1 MQRPCCGPAKWAWA
15 LRPATPTYCGKGGV
29 ANIRSSQETS
39 PAHTGRLSY
48 LTPAIYA
55 GHLAAASGL
64 AFAVGP
70 VKQMHRPV
78 ESVFDECHAIPH
90 STRSLALLVAAAEV
104 VYIAVVTHREIHEQG
119 RIETA
124 EDTVEV
130 VGLTVGALNADK

>member
-1 MQRPCCGPAKWAWA
+1 MQG
-15 LRPATPTYCGKGGV
+15 T
-29 ANIRSSQETS
+29 IRSR
-39 PAHTGRLSY
+39 G
-48 LTPAIYA
+48 A
-55 GHLAAASGL
+55 GGGKKRRSGL

-78 ESVFDECHAIPH
+78 ESVFDEWHAIPH

-119 RIETA
+119 RVETT

-130 VGLTVGALNADK
+130 VGLKVRALNADK

>member
-1 MQRPCCGPAKWAWA
+1 MMVCVCVCVCVCGVHGSGMQG
-15 LRPATPTYCGKGGV
+15 T
-29 ANIRSSQETS
+29 IRSR
-39 PAHTGRLSY
+39 G
-48 LTPAIYA
+48 A
-55 GHLAAASGL
+55 GGGKKRRSGL

-78 ESVFDECHAIPH
+78 ESVFDEWHAIPY

-119 RIETA
+119 RVETT

-130 VGLTVGALNADK
+130 VGLKVRALNADK